1 MKIINK
7 IIVLSIVS
15 SNIILGASLPN
26 VNSGTIER
34 QIQAPNVPVEKKQNV
49 QIEGLQSDNLKSDI
63 SNKKIFIKDFSFVG
77 NKAISSEELKN
88 SIELLPKVL
97 KFFQKIKI
105 NKLKIDDNEFEII
118 LNDEILYLDNKYI
131 NIASK
136 IDTISNQ
143 VVFELYSLYLKDLDF
158 LFDGKVKIDYFNE
171 KIDYYGNF
179 YYENL
184 QSNINVEMNK
194 KIAKFYLVSQPFKS
208 LKFLKN
214 FLHLDPIAESWM
226 YDNVEGDIKVEG
238 LYAEYDLEN
247 NHIIEDSIQGK
258 VQIKDAKIRFH
269 NKVDV
274 VNTKSLDISFYKD
287 RLHFDLIEPVFK
299 EKSLEGS
306 FVTIHNLTSEKNGQ
320 VDVFLKTNSKLDK
333 DILDILK
340 AYDINLPVLQKSGH
354 TQAALLMKFPYDSSK
369 KMSTYGE
376 FFLNDAQ
383 IRINDFEFE
392 SKNAEVILDDFLIKI
407 KNGDFKYKDMINATV
422 NLNLDTK
429 TLKSQG
435 DAAIKSFLIK
445 EENKESLVEIKD
457 KNTAI
462 NLDFNNEVNI
472 SLKDLGTNIKVADLI
487 YVNIDDL
494 SRIYPYSKLLK
505 DNSIKEGH
513 IALQIKDEK
522 NISFEALIKGLDL
535 PIQKNEKSIDSLEIN
550 GKIENGKTNISSKD
564 EDIKI
569 EIDDKLNIYLRNLD
583 VILDNKKIENS
594 NLKQEVI
601 INLFNTK
608 LKVDTDIY
616 YLEKATIF
624 VKNNGIDFEADVKDL
639 TLPIKKNDDKIEKLS
654 LIGSLKNDTTF
665 IKTKNEDL
673 VLELKKDSV
682 SLYADGYNLYYSS
695 ADSKKIENIK
705 YKNIDI
711 KGKNSIIIYNE
722 KNKFLTDDFLVRI
735 REDNKFVSLDYKET
749 SITFRESK
757 DKKIDV
763 FSNNVS
769 DEFMNALLGEHIFNG
784 GNLMFY
790 ASGYKN
796 NLNGKF
802 IIENSNVEGLT
813 ILNNLLL
820 FIQTSPALINPLLA
834 IPSVV
839 GLATNSGFNLMAY
852 NIVDGTLEFN
862 YNNDTEVI
870 DIKKLITI
878 GNGIDFDGSGMLD
891 LKNSVIYSNIKLIF
905 LKDYSRIVGMIPVV
919 NYVLLGDNNRVE
931 TEVNLRGNLDN
942 PEISTNLAKDTI
954 SVPVNIGKRIF
965 NSPSMIFDFIRG
977 TDTLEDEEIRKNQ
990 INKPLR

>member
-1 MKIINK
+1 MLKMIKPIFLFFFLIIISLFSFLYSGIKID
-7 IIVLSIVS
+7 SFS
-15 SNIILGASLPN
+15 FSNIFVSQFYIKIDKKLILDIDYIEYKSEKTKTS
-26 VNSGTIER
+26 NS
-34 QIQAPNVPVEKKQNV
+34 
-49 QIEGLQSDNLKSDI
+49 
-63 SNKKIFIKDFSFVG
+63 F
-77 NKAISSEELKN
+77 EELKN

-171 KIDYYGNF
+171 KLNYYGNF

-226 YDNVEGDIKVEG
+226 YDNVQGDIKIEG

-247 NHIIEDSIQGK
+247 NHIIEDSISGRA
-258 VQIKDAKIRFH
+258 QIKDAKIRFH
-269 NKVDV
+269 NNVDV

-287 RLHFDLIEPVFK
+287 RLHFDLIEPMFK
-299 EKSLEGS
+299 EKSLDGS

-340 AYDINLPVLQKSGH
+340 AYDITLPITQKSGN
-354 TQAALLMKFPYDSSK
+354 TQASLLMKFPYEESK

-392 SKNAEVILDDFLIKI
+392 SKNAEVILDDSLIKI
-407 KNGDFKYKDMINATV
+407 KNSDFKYKDMINATL
-422 NLNLDTK
+422 NLVLDTK

-435 DAAIKSFLIK
+435 DATIKSFLIK
-445 EENKESLVEIKD
+445 EENESFVEIKD
-457 KNTAI
+457 KKTAI
-462 NLDFNNEVNI
+462 DLDFNNEVNI
-472 SLKDLGTNIKVADLI
+472 SLKDLGAHIKISDLI
-487 YVNIDDL
+487 YVNINDL
-494 SRIYPYSKLLK
+494 SKIYPYSKLLK

-522 NISFEALIKGLDL
+522 NISFEALIKGMNL
-535 PIQKNEKSIDSLEIN
+535 PIQKDERNIDSLEIN

-564 EDIKI
+564 GDIKI
-569 EIDDKLNIYLRNLD
+569 EIDDKLNIYLQNLD
-583 VILDNKKIENS
+583 VILDNKKIEKG
-594 NLKQEVI
+594 NLKQEII

-608 LKVDTDIY
+608 LKMDTDIY
-616 YLEKATIF
+616 YLENAKISI
-624 VKNNGIDFEADVKDL
+624 KNSGIDFEADVKDL
-639 TLPIKKNDDKIEKLS
+639 TLPIKKNNDKIEKLT
-654 LIGSLKNDTTF
+654 LIGSIKDDITS
-665 IKTKNEDL
+665 IKTKNQDL
-673 VLELKKDSV
+673 VLELKNDTV
-682 SLYADGYNLYYSS
+682 SLYVDGYNLHYTS
-695 ADSKKIENIK
+695 ADSEKIEKIK
-705 YKNIDI
+705 YKKVDI
-711 KGKNSIIIYNE
+711 KGKNSIILYNE
-722 KNKFLTDDFLVRI
+722 TNKLLADDFVVRI
-735 REDNKFVSLDYKET
+735 REDSKFISLDYKET
-749 SITFRESK
+749 SITFKESK
-757 DKKIDV
+757 DKKIDI

-769 DEFMNALLGEHIFNG
+769 DEFVNAILGKHIFNG

-834 IPSVV
+834 IPAVV
-839 GLATNSGFNLMAY
+839 GMATNSGFNLLAY
-852 NIVDGTLEFN
+852 NIIDGTIDFN
-862 YNNDTEVI
+862 YDKDAELLY
-870 DIKKLITI
+870 IKKLITV
-878 GNGIDFDGSGMLD
+878 GNGIDFDGSGIVD
-891 LKNSVIYSNIKLIF
+891 LKNFTIDSNIKLIF
-905 LKDYSRIVGMIPVV
+905 FKDYSKIVGMIPVV
-919 NYVLLGDNNRVE
+919 NYVLLGNNNRVE
-931 TEVNLRGNLDN
+931 TEVNLKGSLDN
-942 PEISTNLAKDTI
+942 PEISTNLTKDTI
-954 SVPVNIGKRIF
+954 NVPMNIGKRIF

-977 TDTLEDEEIRKNQ
+977 IDTLEDEEIKKNQ

>member
-1 MKIINK
+1 MLKMIKPIFLFFFLIIISLFSFLYSGIKID
-7 IIVLSIVS
+7 SFS
-15 SNIILGASLPN
+15 FSNIFVSQFYIKIDKKLILDIDYIEYKSEKIKTS
-26 VNSGTIER
+26 NS
-34 QIQAPNVPVEKKQNV
+34 
-49 QIEGLQSDNLKSDI
+49 
-63 SNKKIFIKDFSFVG
+63 F
-77 NKAISSEELKN
+77 EELKN

-247 NHIIEDSIQGK
+247 NHVIEDSIQGK
-258 VQIKDAKIRFH
+258 VQIKNAKIRFH

-299 EKSLEGS
+299 EKSLDGS

-392 SKNAEVILDDFLIKI
+392 SKNAEVILDDSLIKI

-494 SRIYPYSKLLK
+494 SKIYPYSKLLK

-535 PIQKNEKSIDSLEIN
+535 PIQKDEKSIDSLEIN

-711 KGKNSIIIYNE
+711 KGKNLIIIYNE

-757 DKKIDV
+757 DKKIDI

-802 IIENSNVEGLT
+802 IIENSSVEGLA

-891 LKNSVIYSNIKLIF
+891 LKNSVVYSNIKLIF
-905 LKDYSRIVGMIPVV
+905 FKDYSRIVGMIPVL

-965 NSPSMIFDFIRG
+965 NSPSMIFDFITG
-977 TDTLEDEEIRKNQ
+977 TDTLEEEEIKKNQ